1 MTSPATASSPNHSP
15 SKEEKAGTRPPI
27 YRPEAEAP
35 LPAWPLTLMI
45 SWLPL
50 WFVLGLSGFTW
61 IIFAAPM
68 AASLLRRR
76 QLVAPKGMGW
86 WVVFLLAVGGSVFS
100 IDSVARLAGWTL
112 RSGYYVAATVFLL
125 YLLNGRR
132 GLNVWT
138 IIRSFTVLWLTTVAG
153 GYLAFLLGDLGFRS
167 PTAYLIPGPLLEN
180 DLIRTMVTPSFADLQ
195 DIIGFPVPRPKA
207 PYPYTNTWGSLLA
220 LLTPF
225 ALIALREPRVGLS
238 SRLVKFGLVASLVP
252 GVLSLNRGLW
262 LSLGFGLV
270 YAALRLGV
278 AGEAKALR
286 NAFIAVLLL
295 FVALVVTPL
304 GGVASARID
313 TAHSNAD
320 RFELIFDAV
329 DGTMERPV
337 FGWGAPRPNDRNL
350 PSVGT
355 HGQLWFIMF
364 SYGFVGVVGYFGAFL
379 VMAWNTRRPQSVS
392 GMWAHVVI
400 IIGLAQVPYYLHV
413 PHQIFV
419 MLAAVAVAIR
429 LKRLEDGTEIDGDA
443 APMSP
448 AVIDLAAPVE
458 ASG

>member
-1 MTSPATASSPNHSP
+1 MTSPATASASNQRPRPERN
-15 SKEEKAGTRPPI
+15 GTRPTVF
-27 YRPEAEAP
+27 RPEAEAP

-50 WFVLGLSGFTW
+50 WFILGLSGFTW
-61 IIFAAPM
+61 VIFAAPM
-68 AASLLRRR
+68 AASLVRRR

-86 WVVFLLAVGGSVFS
+86 WIVFLLAVGGSVFS

-112 RSGYYVAATVFLL
+112 RSGYFVAATIFVL

-132 GLNVWT
+132 GLDVWT
-138 IIRSFTVLWLTTVAG
+138 IIRSFTVLWLSTVAG
-153 GYLAFLLGDLGFRS
+153 GYLAFVLGDFGFRS

-238 SRLVKFGLVASLVP
+238 SRLIKFGLVASLVP

-262 LSLGFGLV
+262 LSLSFGLV

-278 AGEAKALR
+278 AGESKALR
-286 NAFIAVLLL
+286 NAFIAALVLV
-295 FVALVVTPL
+295 VALVATPL
-304 GGVASARID
+304 GGVAAARID

-364 SYGFVGVVGYFGAFL
+364 SYGFVGAVGYFGAFL
-379 VMAWNTRRPQSVS
+379 VMAWNTRRQRSVS

-429 LKRLEDGTEIDGDA
+429 LQRIDAGIDPDDTDAEIE
-443 APMSP
+443 P
-448 AVIDLAAPVE
+448 VIDLAKVDA
-458 ASG
+458 AT

>member
-1 MTSPATASSPNHSP
+1 MNSTVTA
-15 SKEEKAGTRPPI
+15 ARPPI
-27 YRPEAEAP
+27 IRPEADAP
-35 LPAWPLTLMI
+35 MPAWPLTLMI

-50 WFVLGLSGFTW
+50 WFILGLSGFTW

-76 QLVAPKGMGW
+76 QLIAPKGMGW
-86 WVVFLLAVGGSVFS
+86 WTVFLLAVGGSVFS
-100 IDSVARLAGWTL
+100 IDSVARLSGWTL
-112 RSGYYVAATVFLL
+112 RSGYYVAATVFVL

-132 GLNVWT
+132 GLDVWT
-138 IIRSFTVLWLTTVAG
+138 IVRSFAVLWLATIAG
-153 GYLAFLLGDLGFRS
+153 GYLAFVLGDLSFRS
-167 PTAYLIPGPLLEN
+167 PMAYLMPGPLLEN
-180 DLIRTMVTPSFADLQ
+180 ELIRTMVTPGFADLQ

-225 ALIALREPRVGLS
+225 GLIALRDRRVGLS
-238 SRLVKFGLVASLVP
+238 PKLIRFALLASVVP

-262 LSLGFGLV
+262 LSLGLGLV
-270 YAALRLGV
+270 YAALRFGV
-278 AGEAKALR
+278 AGESKALR
-286 NAFIAVLLL
+286 NAFIAILVLIGSL
-295 FVALVVTPL
+295 VATPL
-304 GGVASARID
+304 GGVLVARID
-313 TAHSNAD
+313 SGHSNAD

-329 DGTMERPV
+329 EGTMERPV

-355 HGQLWFIMF
+355 HGQIWFVMF
-364 SYGFVGVVGYFGAFL
+364 SYGFVGAIGYFGAFL
-379 VMAWNTRRPQSVS
+379 TMAWQTRKQDSVS

-400 IIGLAQVPYYLHV
+400 VIGLSQTPYYLHV

-429 LKRLEDGTEIDGDA
+429 FQR
-443 APMSP
+443 MSSGGGIP
-448 AVIDLAAPVE
+448 ADVV
-458 ASG
+458 